1 MIVIGIIHAVTDIF
15 DIGDIIYKMK
25 NDNHSVHF
33 ASKDSNPKVEFIG
46 IEAIIIQFISMVA
59 SLLIAYQG
67 YLTIKTVNHDSAE
80 SVSKMMKMTLV
91 FAIIQVLLQLLMVS

>member
-1 MIVIGIIHAVTDIF
+1 MIVIGIIHAIVDLF
-15 DIGDIIYKMK
+15 DIGDIYLKMK
-25 NDNHSVHF
+25 NENTTVHF
-33 ASKDSNPKVEFIG
+33 ASEDSYPKVEFIG
-46 IEAIIIQFISMVA
+46 TEAIVIQIISVFA

-67 YLTIKTVNHDSAE
+67 YLTIRTVNHDSAE